1 MESFE
6 RGASE
11 SDDDSVIINRT
22 PEYLT
27 SVFHLK
33 EALDTFS
40 EISLAESPV
49 LRQMESEVGAKRL
62 LNSRL
67 Y

>member
-1 MESFE
+1 M
-6 RGASE
+6 
-11 SDDDSVIINRT
+11 IINRT

-40 EISLAESPV
+40 EMSLAESPV

>member
-1 MESFE
+1 M
-6 RGASE
+6 
-11 SDDDSVIINRT
+11 IINHT

-33 EALDTFS
+33 EALETFS
-40 EISLAESPV
+40 EMSLAESPV

-62 LNSRL
+62 LNSKL
-67 Y
+67 

>member
-1 MESFE
+1 M
-6 RGASE
+6 
-11 SDDDSVIINRT
+11 IINRT
-22 PEYLT
+22 PENLT

-40 EISLAESPV
+40 EMSLAESPV
-49 LRQMESEVGAKRL
+49 SRQMEFEVGAKRL

-67 Y
+67 NKASLSL